1 MNAENCPPCTK
12 RVRFRRYQPDDLDA
26 VIAMFDDPEARQ
38 WYPTH
43 SEPDEARRW
52 IEWNL
57 EHYTTHGF
65 GLWAIEDV
73 ETEVFLGDCG
83 LTYQNVEGEQLLEL
97 GYHLQELRRG
107 FGYATEAAQACLDYA
122 FGELSARSVCSIVD
136 PQNVASI
143 AVAGSIHENQ
153 RQFVN
158 DDGQTMGL
166 FWTDR
171 F

>member
-1 MNAENCPPCTK
+1 MNAENCPPYTK
-12 RVRFRRYQPDDLDA
+12 RVRFRRYQLADLDA

-57 EHYTTHGF
+57 ENYATHGF
-65 GLWAIEDV
+65 GLWAIEDI

-83 LTYQNVEGEQLLEL
+83 LTYQMVEGEQLLEL

-107 FGYATEAAQACLDYA
+107 FGYATEAAQACLDFA
-122 FGELSARSVCSIVD
+122 FTELSAGSVCSIVD

-158 DDGQTMGL
+158 DHGQTMGL

-171 F
+171 S